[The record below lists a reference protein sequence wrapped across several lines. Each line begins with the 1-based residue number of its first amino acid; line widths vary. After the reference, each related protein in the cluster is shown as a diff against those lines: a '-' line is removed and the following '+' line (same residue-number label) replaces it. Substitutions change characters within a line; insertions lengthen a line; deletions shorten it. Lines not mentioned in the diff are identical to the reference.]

1 MSDVGT
7 AALAIGLTLV
17 GIGVAYD
24 AFSAY
29 RVNRER
35 RKEREQMERD
45 IARWNFGGLKGT
57 KKL

>member
-1 MSDVGT
+1 MSDLGT

-17 GIGVAYD
+17 GIAIAYD
-24 AFSAY
+24 AFAAY
-29 RVNRER
+29 RADKER